1 MLYSPKD
8 EQASP
13 KESSYRILGEGVMFR
28 TALIAVDCQVDY
40 LPDGPLGFPG
50 SDDILLPL
58 VEYATLA
65 ADVVIVSRNLHPPN
79 HTSFVKFGGY
89 APPNCIKGTPGA
101 KVVSNLAG
109 IVAQAHNYIIT
120 KAQEREQGGFSAFEG
135 GTLRPLESLEDILAR
150 EEITHVTVGGY
161 LLESTVANTAFDA
174 NALGYSTMVDLNL
187 ATGHQEKRQ
196 ETIERLDR
204 AGVTCA

>member
-1 MLYSPKD
+1 MSK
-8 EQASP
+8 
-13 KESSYRILGEGVMFR
+13 
-28 TALIAVDCQVDY
+28 TALIAVDVQNDY
-40 LPDGPLGFPG
+40 LPEGALGFPG

-65 ADVVIVSRNLHPPN
+65 ADVVIVSRNLHPPD

-101 KVVSNLAG
+101 KVVSDLSG
-109 IVAQAHNYIIT
+109 IVAQPHNYVIT
-120 KAQEREQGGFSAFEG
+120 KAQERNQYGFSAFEG

-161 LLESTVANTAFDA
+161 LLEGAVASTAFDA
-174 NALGYSTMVDLNL
+174 NALGYSTMVELR
-187 ATGHQEKRQ
+187 AAAGHPERHR
-196 ETIERLDR
+196 ETLERFDR
-204 AGVTCA
+204 AGVVYA